1 MESDNKVFDYR
12 TLRLLMGII
21 ALFMPIAVVIF
32 SNKAL
37 SSISASYYTD
47 SRDIFVGA
55 LFIVGAFL
63 LAYNGH
69 ETNQAIASKVAAIAA
84 FCVAYF
90 PTSCDVC
97 EATVETYIH
106 YLSAITLFSILAY
119 FCFVFFRKKIKD
131 SLGKE
136 LLRSRIYFL
145 CGSLMTACI
154 LMLILVFLLIKF
166 GIISQELVDRL
177 HIVYFGEWI
186 AMTAFGIAWI
196 VAGKSFKFFVEEKY
210 QNHPIKDLLHRQC

>member
-1 MESDNKVFDYR
+1 MESENKVFDYR

-21 ALFMPIAVVIF
+21 ALLMPIAIVIF
-32 SNKAL
+32 ANSTL

-69 ETNQAIASKVAAIAA
+69 ETKQAIASKVAAIAA

-90 PTSCDVC
+90 PTSCDTC
-97 EATVETYIH
+97 EATIETYIH

-131 SLGKE
+131 SHGKA
-136 LLRSRIYFL
+136 LIRSRIYYL
-145 CGSLMTACI
+145 CGSVMTACI
-154 LMLILVFLLIKF
+154 LILVLVFLLVKF
-166 GIISQELVDRL
+166 GIISQESVDKLRIIYL
-177 HIVYFGEWI
+177 GEWI

-196 VAGKSFKFFVEEKY
+196 VAGKSFKFIVEEEKR
-210 QNHPIKDLLHRQC
+210 NHPIKDLFHK